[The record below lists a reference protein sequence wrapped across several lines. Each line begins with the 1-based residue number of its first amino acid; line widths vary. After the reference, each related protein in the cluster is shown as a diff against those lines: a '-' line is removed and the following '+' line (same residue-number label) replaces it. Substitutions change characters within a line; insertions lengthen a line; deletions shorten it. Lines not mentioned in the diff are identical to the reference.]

1 MESVPSTDLSRPVN
15 TADSTHG
22 VRQMTKQRGDA
33 MAQMRRYWLIK
44 SEPRVFS
51 IDDLAQSPKRTTC
64 WDGVRNYQ
72 ARNFM
77 RAMSVGDLVL
87 FYHSNGE
94 PPAVVGVAEVVRTA
108 YPDETQFD
116 ETSHHY
122 DPACVPSAPR
132 WDMVDIRY
140 RQTFKASLSL
150 DRLRQEPKL
159 KGMVLLH
166 KGSRRSVQPVTEAE
180 WAVVLKL
187 AGAKINSRRNQCR
200 FAD

>member
-1 MESVPSTDLSRPVN
+1 
-15 TADSTHG
+15 
-22 VRQMTKQRGDA
+22 MTKQRGDA

-159 KGMVLLH
+159 KGMVLLQ
-166 KGSRRSVQPVTEAE
+166 KGSRLSVQPVTEPE

-187 AGAKINSRRNQCR
+187 AGAKIN
-200 FAD
+200 